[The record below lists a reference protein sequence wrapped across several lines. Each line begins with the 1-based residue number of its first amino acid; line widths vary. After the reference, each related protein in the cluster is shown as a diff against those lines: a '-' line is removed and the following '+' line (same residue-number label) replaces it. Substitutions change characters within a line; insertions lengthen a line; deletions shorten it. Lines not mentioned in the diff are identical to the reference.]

1 LHGGRQAV
9 IALNHACV
17 TVATVSAHAASRIM
31 RAPRAEG
38 GLPVQ
43 RFHSTRPGVAVISA
57 LFITLFLVPGRAD
70 DRRDDDRQDVFST
83 PFTLGRHR
91 LRQAVQ
97 TEPLCLGVNGPVPCV
112 ENRRWTVGGV
122 TYATLNVQG
131 SRPREDD

>member
-1 LHGGRQAV
+1 
-9 IALNHACV
+9 
-17 TVATVSAHAASRIM
+17 
-31 RAPRAEG
+31 
-38 GLPVQ
+38 VQ